1 MVKRMRANAT
11 RERVCGAA
19 SSVLKP
25 LVRILLRCGV
35 GYGDFADI
43 AKEAYIEA
51 ACKDYP
57 VRTKPANIAQVA
69 SITGLSRKEV
79 SRLRGKAFNR
89 KIKPVPYRNFPAEI
103 LHCWH
108 TDPSFLDSSG
118 GPKPLPFSGQRLS
131 FSSLVRMV
139 SPETHPR
146 ALLREMQRA
155 RAIANTAGGKLIA
168 LRREFVP
175 ASIDEKAIEGL
186 QYGLRRLAETVCYNA
201 EVENLKSSK
210 FQRIVHTNR
219 IRVSDV
225 EIVRH
230 SLAAVLASFAT
241 RIDDYLTSFHVK
253 SSLSKADNELTCH
266 VGVGLYYFDGS
277 G

>member
-1 MVKRMRANAT
+1 MKAHAT
-11 RERVCGAA
+11 RERICSAA

-25 LVRILLRCGV
+25 LARILLRCGV

-43 AKEAYIEA
+43 AKDAYIEA
-51 ACKDYP
+51 ACKDYL
-57 VRTKPANIAQVA
+57 VGTKQATIVQVA
-69 SITGLSRKEV
+69 LITGLSRKEV
-79 SRLRGKAFNR
+79 GRLRGSASKR
-89 KIKPVPYRNFPAEI
+89 KVMPAPYRNLPAEV
-103 LHCWH
+103 LHAWH

-118 GPKPLPFSGQRLS
+118 RPKPLPFASRQVS
-131 FSSLVRMV
+131 FTSLVRIV
-139 SPETHPR
+139 SPGTPPR
-146 ALLREMQRA
+146 VLLREMQRA
-155 RAIANTAGGKLIA
+155 GAIANTAGGKLIA

-175 ASIDEKAIEGL
+175 VSRDEKAIEGL

-219 IRVSDV
+219 IPISDV

-230 SLAAVLASFAT
+230 SLAAVLSSFAT
-241 RIDDYLTSFHVK
+241 RIDDYLASFHAK
-253 SSLSKADNELTCH
+253 PSLSKAENEFMAH
-266 VGVGLYYFDGS
+266 VGIGLYYFDGS